1 MHDSNR
7 KGKLARCWL
16 AATFSEKMFKKTC
29 KPALI
34 KKINVSY
41 ICNEILSTVE
51 IQNNNKSYG
60 RFSLYLSSQ
69 LMYGATKILF
79 YQTKYFQDYLFEVNW
94 KLHEINRYK
103 EELNAVMSLE
113 LPEIPPISE
122 VFRNLE
128 MSSNLHLITEE
139 PYSSAIENLIQNEMN
154 FGALPT
160 HEMEKFILPGVEE
173 LSLNEIR
180 RFHWDQSIEIPNE
193 SIQVPL
199 LDVNKFEIEIEKE
212 TRLASAGRDQPE
224 SFFIFENHHIKNIPA
239 TPKKRTSKSPIEI
252 PIKRRKIT
260 STEELPAIELFPAP
274 ITEIM
279 YAPDLSSEL
288 QKEVFPQFQNIEL
301 NEIKKTKKKKI
312 YLDKQTK
319 LTDTIMRRY
328 IENVYAHT
336 IKQFRFTT
344 ILPSA
349 KEYLKQPSMKINNR
363 SWGKTLIEFFNQ
375 YFKKPLIIQSKFQD
389 MLDFKMKETIVGET
403 IRADDSSRL
412 RDQITELSSK
422 IMIATTETIDVS
434 KTLDKILPI
443 ESIEVKEFEE
453 QTKEIKESEAV
464 LISEITSFEE
474 KISSKTY
481 LTKRELLALMVI
493 HWNEGILIKFHDLI
507 SPESYNKIDAACAF
521 QYCLEFH
528 AEKVVILK
536 QAEPF
541 DTIWIEKYPYYA
553 L

>member
-1 MHDSNR
+1 MFYSTELLSLRR

-41 ICNEILSTVE
+41 I
-51 IQNNNKSYG
+51 
-60 RFSLYLSSQ
+60 
-69 LMYGATKILF
+69 
-79 YQTKYFQDYLFEVNW
+79 W
-94 KLHEINRYK
+94 YK